1 MNFFEYDAE
10 AEKRVIY
17 KDGKEEGKEEGKA
30 EENIGVQG
38 VQTR

>member
-17 KDGKEEGKEEGKA
+17 KDGKEEGKEEGLSL
-30 EENIGVQG
+30 IHI
-38 VQTR
+38 